1 VPFWPKEGTL
11 ITLLLVTL
19 VAVLLLGLEEFTEI
33 LLWIRNQIG
42 GGK

>member
-1 VPFWPKEGTL
+1 M